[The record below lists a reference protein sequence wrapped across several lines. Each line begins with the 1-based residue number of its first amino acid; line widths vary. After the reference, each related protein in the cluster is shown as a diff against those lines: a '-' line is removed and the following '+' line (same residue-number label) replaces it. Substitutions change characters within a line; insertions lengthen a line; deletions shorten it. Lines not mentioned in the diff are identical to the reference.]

1 MQVTLIII
9 IFYLVNTKH
18 NCYLEYARKD
28 PLQQLIYRCC
38 HGHTKYLIVGL
49 NLGVHYKRLR
59 SSICNIN
66 YLRILEG
73 LKVKVFVLWLFY
85 SIEYFKLALLFHS
98 YPIIYSGIMDTYL
111 VMLCYFTSKIFIH
124 VNC

>member
-1 MQVTLIII
+1 MLAKKTWQ
-9 IFYLVNTKH
+9 
-18 NCYLEYARKD
+18 
-28 PLQQLIYRCC
+28 
-38 HGHTKYLIVGL
+38 IVAIRQIRQKFSPRQSFVLYG
-49 NLGVHYKRLR
+49 
-59 SSICNIN
+59 IN

-98 YPIIYSGIMDTYL
+98 YPITYSGIMDTYL